1 MLVFDNENARKDLQK
16 FQLTK
21 QYKKACDYIRDEQY
35 YKVQLKLR
43 KPKSKGIY
51 QFRISENTVLLLL
64 EKNNPCLFL
73 KSRTINKT
81 KICTNITFCL
91 YS

>member
-43 KPKSKGIY
+43 KPKSKGISTPT
-51 QFRISENTVLLLL
+51 QISHT
-64 EKNNPCLFL
+64 CSLFL
-73 KSRTINKT
+73 
-81 KICTNITFCL
+81 
-91 YS
+91 